1 MPPIPGPASEAAD
14 PPRVAL
20 LGDANAQ
27 PLRRHC
33 RPEAVQDKQD
43 VNSKTDPISCAVAV
57 VGTLV
62 LGIALTGLYRAVEA
76 PQSAAAPV
84 AAPTVTVK
92 NQQAAPAATVPVS
105 QQATPATP
113 RG

>member
-1 MPPIPGPASEAAD
+1 MRPG
-14 PPRVAL
+14 
-20 LGDANAQ
+20 
-27 PLRRHC
+27 C
-33 RPEAVQDKQD
+33 RPADTARMK
-43 VNSKTDPISCAVAV
+43 NNDPISCAVAA

-76 PQSAAAPV
+76 PQAAASPV

-92 NQQAAPAATVPVS
+92 NQQAAPATLRPVS
-105 QQATPATP
+105 QQAAPALP